1 MANYAGGGGRGCGH
15 MLASEREASRGE
27 VGANGAGDYD
37 RNISFSEK

>member
-1 MANYAGGGGRGCGH
+1 MRAH
-15 MLASEREASRGE
+15 ASERALGEREASRGE